1 MTPPLTVADPELR
14 SELSTLVT
22 VLQHAVLAP
31 ARVLVPSDHGVICRL
46 LSEAGYAPHTI
57 HQLPESLDRALTLAP
72 GRAHLGRL
80 GATGLAADTF
90 DAAACHGTLDA
101 LSEPE
106 IADALVELRRVVR
119 GPVVLSVALH
129 PDHEGYW
136 SDQAPRDVAWW
147 VARCDAAGFMRAP
160 SAPGDLGSGVIT
172 LVLTRTAAARPQ
184 TAATQIVSHRT
195 NVPNQAHSAV
205 DAVALASAVH
215 RAVECCL
222 DPKIP
227 VLLWATPASL
237 AAVGPALGAVRGT
250 VVATCP
256 WSLPPA
262 ETPCSGDAWRQVL
275 LIADGALPALDVL
288 TRTLRHLW
296 NSGAERLV
304 LVATPAPTDAM
315 AVRHTL
321 ESHAFAQGFRKSA
334 AYYAVAG
341 YEELHDEPGPIVIS
355 LDRVPAN
362 ALSAY
367 PLSALS
373 AERDLHMDMLREVG
387 ERSDAHVIRYHLAAA
402 LLRPGDD
409 VLDAACGL
417 GYGSAVLANQGGCA
431 SVLGLDGSDYAVKY
445 AAMNFA
451 AVDRRLSF
459 RTAWLPDGLTDLH
472 DQSFDVVVSFE
483 TLEHLADPEALLA
496 QFDRVLRPGGRI
508 IVSVPNDWAD
518 ESGTDPNPHHLQVY
532 TLATLRAQCVRHFGL
547 AALHAQIA
555 SGCKSRAHGGRW
567 TPLPRMLREVPVLTD
582 TAPDTEWWILTATKR
597 SGTTTGPSAAARMDA
612 TSVSATS
619 GSAAPVSATP
629 VSTTPA
635 LDTPSREP
643 IIVARGVV
651 LAVNCTP
658 ADADP
663 AVPAF
668 WRALGDHLAA
678 RGVLLVVA
686 STTPL
691 EAPGVAVLQ
700 IPFELPSFAAPRHQ
714 SAPVCRSPLSTV
726 SEVSRWY
733 RCPSDA
739 AENGLANATALFTD
753 LLATL
758 SPSAVLGW
766 QSTNPVTR
774 VLRQCARAANVPFW
788 AGERGWVR
796 NTLMFDLGDNNA
808 LSESHLSL
816 LASTVRDR
824 LQPAPS
830 TIAQLR
836 QRACAAAD
844 VGRYPGTARRPAA
857 ELRSALGIPAD
868 ATVVAFFTHG
878 APTVGSDAPDAAGA
892 LHDLSPDLLQSRL
905 TAVAEALKTRGA
917 WLLVQEHPL
926 NRVSGRVLQLPDAPN
941 IRRVDESVSTVLDA
955 ADACLF
961 TLATLQF
968 EAAFLDKPF
977 GLLSRSALYRTGTP
991 PMIGDYPDADT
1002 FLDAV
1007 LDRAAWPSRAARLQ
1021 ADIAFLF
1028 EHFLLDIEPAALD
1041 ASAGRWAG
1049 HLAGLVRPVAAGLQD
1064 RLVRWLATW
1073 G

>member
-1 MTPPLTVADPELR
+1 
-14 SELSTLVT
+14 
-22 VLQHAVLAP
+22 
-31 ARVLVPSDHGVICRL
+31 
-46 LSEAGYAPHTI
+46 
-57 HQLPESLDRALTLAP
+57 
-72 GRAHLGRL
+72 
-80 GATGLAADTF
+80 
-90 DAAACHGTLDA
+90 
-101 LSEPE
+101 
-106 IADALVELRRVVR
+106 
-119 GPVVLSVALH
+119 
-129 PDHEGYW
+129 
-136 SDQAPRDVAWW
+136 
-147 VARCDAAGFMRAP
+147 MRAP

-205 DAVALASAVH
+205 DAAALSSAVQ

-222 DPKIP
+222 DPEIP
-227 VLLWATPASL
+227 VLLWATPTSL
-237 AAVGPALGAVRGT
+237 ATLGPALGAVRGT
-250 VVATCP
+250 VVATSP

-262 ETPCSGDAWRQVL
+262 ETPCSGDTLRQVL
-275 LIADGALPALDVL
+275 LIADEALPAIDDLA
-288 TRTLRHLW
+288 RTLDHIW
-296 NSGAERLV
+296 NSGAARVV
-304 LVATPAPTDAM
+304 LVATSSPTDAIG
-315 AVRHTL
+315 VRHTL
-321 ESHAFAQGFRKSA
+321 EAHAFAQGFRKSA
-334 AYYAVAG
+334 TYYAVAG
-341 YEELHDEPGPIVIS
+341 YEELHNETDPIVIS

-362 ALSAY
+362 ALGAY

-445 AAMNFA
+445 AAMNFG

-459 RTAWLPDGLTDLH
+459 RTAWLPDGLTDLP

-532 TLATLRAQCVRHFGL
+532 TLATLRTQCARHFGL

-567 TPLPRMLREVPVLTD
+567 TPLPRMLRDVPVLTE
-582 TAPDTEWWILTATKR
+582 TAPDTEWWILTGTKR
-597 SGTTTGPSAAARMDA
+597 SATTTAASPAARMYAA
-612 TSVSATS
+612 TPVAGTPVA
-619 GSAAPVSATP
+619 GTPVKAAPVSAEP

-635 LDTPSREP
+635 LDAPSHQSS
-643 IIVARGVV
+643 IVARGVV

-658 ADADP
+658 ANADP

-668 WRALGDHLAA
+668 WRALGDQLAA

-686 STTPL
+686 STAPL

-700 IPFELPSFAAPRHQ
+700 IPFELPSFPAPRHQ

-733 RCPSDA
+733 RCPSEA
-739 AENGLANATALFTD
+739 AASGLANATALFTD

-766 QSTNPVTR
+766 QSTNPVTS

-816 LASTVRDR
+816 LASTVRNR

-836 QRACAAAD
+836 QRARAAAD

-892 LHDLSPDLLQSRL
+892 LHDLSPDLLQSRIA
-905 TAVAEALKTRGA
+905 AVAEALNARGA

-926 NRVSGRVLQLPDAPN
+926 NRASGRLLQLPDAPN
-941 IRRVDESVSTVLDA
+941 VRRVDESVSTVLDA
-955 ADACLF
+955 SDACLF

-968 EAAFLDKPF
+968 EATFLDKPF
-977 GLLSRSALYRTGTP
+977 GLLSRSALYRAGTP
-991 PMIGDYPDADT
+991 PMIGDYPNVDT

-1007 LDRAAWPSRAARLQ
+1007 LDRAAWPSRAERLQ
-1021 ADIAFLF
+1021 GDIAFLF

-1041 ASAGRWAG
+1041 ASAGRWAD